1 MPALRCTG
9 LGGLDRL
16 SSSLG
21 CAMSLRVAIPAH
33 QLPSPPALCIL
44 APCRP
49 GLPPPPRRSSPSWT
63 SVRSSR
69 CSWPPRAWTRTR
81 SWPLCARWQPSAR
94 CARRAARQ
102 AGGKGLSL
110 CQGLPPDGRKAC
122 PFHPA
127 EPPPPPSCACPP
139 TQDELRDVRA
149 PRVFSLT
156 KIVEIAHFN
165 MGRIRWERRG

>member
-1 MPALRCTG
+1 M
-9 LGGLDRL
+9 
-16 SSSLG
+16 
-21 CAMSLRVAIPAH
+21 
-33 QLPSPPALCIL
+33 
-44 APCRP
+44 
-49 GLPPPPRRSSPSWT
+49 
-63 SVRSSR
+63 
-69 CSWPPRAWTRTR
+69 
-81 SWPLCARWQPSAR
+81 
-94 CARRAARQ
+94 
-102 AGGKGLSL
+102 

-139 TQDELRDVRA
+139 PQDELRDVRA